1 MGLKAWSKNAS
12 DVVARRMGR
21 GVLLTRKLH
30 RSMPSSMA
38 DRKTALVLEGGGMR
52 SSYLAGVLIALHER
66 RIHFDAVIGTSAGA
80 CCGAS
85 FIIGEPENNK
95 IILEDHLTSG
105 YFVRYG
111 NIFNGG
117 NLVDID
123 YLIDD
128 VCMKHVPLDLE
139 RVKNS
144 PTLLYMAAT
153 DYQTG
158 EVFYFNNRE
167 HDIREALRASCA
179 MPYLYRKK
187 VVINGRRYI
196 DGGVVADIP
205 LDQALALG
213 YTDIVV
219 VSTRYLGFRK
229 TESWISTQLS
239 RWIYSDSPVLT
250 QVFKNR
256 HVVYNRALDLI
267 ETPPEGCR
275 IHLIASSKP
284 LPVTRT
290 TRAKKKVREA
300 VNLGYEDGIAFDRG
314 RGNS

>member
-1 MGLKAWSKNAS
+1 MQNGK
-12 DVVARRMGR
+12 R
-21 GVLLTRKLH
+21 
-30 RSMPSSMA
+30 
-38 DRKTALVLEGGGMR
+38 ALVLEGGGMR

-66 RIHFDAVIGTSAGA
+66 GIHFDAVIGTSAGA

-85 FIIGEPENNK
+85 FIIGEPQNNK

-105 YFVRYG
+105 KFVRYG

-144 PTLLYMAAT
+144 PTFLYMAAT

-158 EVFYFNNRE
+158 EVCFFNNRE

-205 LDQALALG
+205 LEYALTLG
-213 YTDIVV
+213 CTDIVV
-219 VSTRYLGFRK
+219 VSTRPQGFRK

-239 RWIYSDSPVLT
+239 RWIYADSPVLT
-250 QVFKNR
+250 HVFRNR
-256 HVVYNRALDLI
+256 HLLYNRCLDLI
-267 ETPPEGCR
+267 SNPPKGCR

-290 TRAKKKVREA
+290 TRKKKKVEQALRM
-300 VNLGYEDGIAFDRG
+300 GYEDGLAFPFL
-314 RGNS
+314 